1 MNLGEILGER
11 LAIVGGTG
19 SGKSYT
25 ARGLVEKVLA
35 LKHGRVGII
44 DPTGVWHGLRVNADG
59 KSPGFPVVI
68 FGGDRSD
75 VPLIETA
82 GRVVAQAVAST
93 HQSWIIDTSALRTK
107 AAERRFMLDFLD
119 ALFEANRADIT
130 LVVDEADRFSPQ
142 RMSPEVA
149 RLHERMEEIVRRG
162 RVRGFTPWLITQRP
176 ASLNKDVLSQATA
189 MICMR
194 MTGAHDRSAM
204 ADVIEGQADKATA
217 REIIGSMP
225 NHKTGHGLVWAPQRG
240 ILQAVHF
247 PQIVT
252 LDTMRAPKPGE
263 RRSDNVLPPI
273 DIGALREKLATVEI
287 EAKANDPK
295 ALKAEIAR
303 LKAELAKAPAT
314 PVVDTAA
321 IEAARANGFRDGSSA
336 GLVHEVGVLQGVG
349 GLLIDVETALG
360 KVSEFV
366 RAAIADAAKG
376 QAELAKGKTPE
387 PRSPGITHRPT
398 PFTPSP
404 ASNAAQRSPSAPP
417 PGAAVRRNSNT
428 GSGGAVAGGL
438 GKGDRLTLT
447 VLAQHHPTR
456 VSASK
461 AAAIAGYSVRSSTWR
476 NILSRLRQAALIEQ
490 GPEPFAITNDGLMVL
505 GPFDPLPTG
514 AALLEHWMARV
525 GKGDRETLRILAT
538 LRGECPSSDLAQRA
552 GYSSSSSTWRNILS
566 RLRTL
571 GLIEG
576 SRNIKLHEDLR

>member
-1 MNLGEILGER
+1 MNLSEILTER

-35 LKHGRVGII
+35 SKHGRVGII
-44 DPTGVWHGLRVNADG
+44 DPTGVWHGLRLMADG

-82 GRVVAQAVAST
+82 GRVVAQAVAGT
-93 HQSWIIDTSALRTK
+93 QQSWVIDTSALKTK

-142 RMSPEVA
+142 RMTPETA

-217 REIIGSMP
+217 REIIGGMP
-225 NHKTGHGLVWAPQRG
+225 KHQTGHGLIWAPQRG
-240 ILQAVHF
+240 LLEAVHF
-247 PQIVT
+247 PRIVT
-252 LDTMRAPKPGE
+252 LDTMSAPKPGE
-263 RRSDNVLPPI
+263 HRHDGVLPPI
-273 DIGALREKLATVEI
+273 DLGALREKLSAVE
-287 EAKANDPK
+287 EETKANDPK
-295 ALKAEIAR
+295 VLRAEIAR
-303 LKAELAKAPAT
+303 LKVELAKAPGAPT
-314 PVVDTAA
+314 
-321 IEAARANGFRDGSSA
+321 N
-336 GLVHEVGVLQGVG
+336 
-349 GLLIDVETALG
+349 
-360 KVSEFV
+360 
-366 RAAIADAAKG
+366 
-376 QAELAKGKTPE
+376 AELQAAHADGFQQGLAEARQMFEQRLKNVSGELVTLADVL
-387 PRSPGITHRPT
+387 RSPIPLEAPDRAP
-398 PFTPSP
+398 PVRQPQP
-404 ASNAAQRSPSAPP
+404 IRSAPP
-417 PGAAVRRNSNT
+417 PPAPATRPADSST
-428 GSGGAVAGGL
+428 GL
-438 GKGDRLTLT
+438 GKGDRLVLT
-447 VLAQHHPTR
+447 VLAQYAPAR

-490 GPEPFAITNDGLMVL
+490 GPEPFAITSEGLAAL
-505 GPFDPLPTG
+505 GDFDPLPTG
-514 AALLEHWMARV
+514 ASLFEHWMARV

-538 LRGECPSSDLAQRA
+538 LHGECASSDLAQRA
-552 GYSSSSSTWRNILS
+552 GYSPSSSTWRNILS